1 MPFWSVAAAL
11 IHATFMRH
19 LATFALLC
27 AFCWPAGVQAEQK
40 EIELATASFPPF
52 RQIAGNAL
60 SGADYDIVAAV
71 LGRMG
76 YQYTIKLFPLQR
88 ALKLAAAAQGPVGFF
103 TFTRNPEREAQ
114 FLFSAPIST
123 VRDVLF
129 KRAKDQISWVDY
141 ADLSRYTI
149 GVSAGYNYAP
159 EFMLA
164 LQQKRLRTMSAT
176 GDTPEFEQ
184 LRRLRRGIIDLA
196 ICEVSVCSALIAG
209 NPAEF
214 GQLDYIDKSVGLS
227 RSFHLGI
234 SRRYP
239 GDDAFIREFDREL
252 AKFAAE
258 GKRKEIFRRYG
269 MAVTLDP

>member
-1 MPFWSVAAAL
+1 ML
-11 IHATFMRH
+11 MNRLTTFV
-19 LATFALLC
+19 LLC
-27 AFCWPAGVQAEQK
+27 AFCRPVVVLAEPK

-60 SGADYDIVAAV
+60 SGADYEIVAAV

-76 YQYTIKLFPLQR
+76 YQYTIRLFPLQR

-103 TFTRNPEREAQ
+103 TFTRNPERETQ

-129 KRAKDQISWVDY
+129 KRSKDRITWDDY

-149 GVSAGYNYAP
+149 GISSGYNYAP
-159 EFMLA
+159 EFMQA
-164 LQQKRLRTMSAT
+164 LQQKRLRTMSAA
-176 GDTPEFEQ
+176 GDTPEFEH
-184 LRRLRRGIIDLA
+184 LRRLQRGIIDLA

-234 SRRYP
+234 SRRHP
-239 GDDAFIREFDREL
+239 GAEGFIREFDREL
-252 AKFAAE
+252 AKFASE